1 MRRPIRVLVPAILL
15 MALSVYLSFAV
26 FREWRDA
33 AGSGQR
39 VATITQAA
47 YCILG
52 VLAGWAALWRRSALG
67 TLLGFWLLAVTAT
80 AGLAPVV
87 WGGQSWLV
95 GIVSA
100 ITGGAIAAL
109 IAGWLMSASAP
120 SLWEPSARRELGARV
135 RRLTPGSPAGWGRM
149 TCSQMLIHVNDQLK
163 MSLGDLPAK
172 QERLPVRFPPLKQL
186 IVYTFPFS
194 RGLPTSPELIAR
206 MRSQVSPV
214 WDSEI
219 ATFDAL
225 VERFGQL
232 PKHAKWPTHPAFGR
246 MSRLA
251 WGVLGY
257 KHTDHHFRQFGV

>member
-87 WGGQSWLV
+87 S
-95 GIVSA
+95 
-100 ITGGAIAAL
+100 GAD
-109 IAGWLMSASAP
+109 S
-120 SLWEPSARRELGARV
+120 
-135 RRLTPGSPAGWGRM
+135 PGSWE
-149 TCSQMLIHVNDQLK
+149 L
-163 MSLGDLPAK
+163 
-172 QERLPVRFPPLKQL
+172 FPP
-186 IVYTFPFS
+186 
-194 RGLPTSPELIAR
+194 
-206 MRSQVSPV
+206 
-214 WDSEI
+214 
-219 ATFDAL
+219 
-225 VERFGQL
+225 
-232 PKHAKWPTHPAFGR
+232 
-246 MSRLA
+246 
-251 WGVLGY
+251 
-257 KHTDHHFRQFGV
+257 